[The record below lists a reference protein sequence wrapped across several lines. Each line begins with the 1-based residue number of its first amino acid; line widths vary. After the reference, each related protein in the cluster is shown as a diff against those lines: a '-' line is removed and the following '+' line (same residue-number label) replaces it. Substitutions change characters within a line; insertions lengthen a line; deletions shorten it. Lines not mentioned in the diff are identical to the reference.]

1 MTETKTIDFLDVIQ
15 DKLQIFILYIS
26 SDQDSLHVANVL
38 KEMVLDDLP
47 IIVIGDFNF
56 DSEKK
61 GNKLSEYLKGT
72 LQLEQIVSG
81 PTFLRGNNTIDHIYV
96 PKDLAEQIQYNSR
109 FNYYTDHMSFN
120 ICFD

>member
-1 MTETKTIDFLDVIQ
+1 MTETKTINSLDIVQ
-15 DKLQIFILYIS
+15 DKFQIFILYVS
-26 SDQDSLHVANVL
+26 HDQDSLHVANAI
-38 KEMVLDDLP
+38 KEMILDDLP

-56 DSEKK
+56 DSELEWYS
-61 GNKLSEYLKGT
+61 LSKYLKGT

-81 PTFLRGNNTIDHIYV
+81 PTYLYGKNTIDHVYV
-96 PKDLAEQIQYNSR
+96 PKDLTEQIQQNSR